1 MWEGKPEVGGGVCA
15 ELGMLSFL
23 RSGSGERVEGSI
35 GDSMLIAVLTL
46 GYIFQA
52 ATCHGGQ
59 ESGDA

>member
-15 ELGMLSFL
+15 ELGMLFPLS
-23 RSGSGERVEGSI
+23 SSGEGIAGST
-35 GDSMLIAVLTL
+35 GDSVLIAVLTL